1 MYAKHGILSIFS
13 PIKKCIFELSILT
26 LFSHCIV
33 LNIVQTNIVQL
44 FHSQKQELLISVCQ
58 LENVTQNY
66 TDLNIYR
73 CITNEPS
80 INLSDIII

>member
-1 MYAKHGILSIFS
+1 MYAKTWYFEYFPHQ
-13 PIKKCIFELSILT
+13 KCIFALSILT
-26 LFSHCIV
+26 LFSQCIV

-44 FHSQKQELLISVCQ
+44 FYSQKQELLISVCQ

-73 CITNEPS
+73 CIIVMNHP
-80 INLSDIII
+80 